1 MDRERAERRKVIKH
15 KIMAVGRLSR
25 MFSVL
30 RCVTVVLATH
40 ILHRTKFTETFSLH
54 GLYSEESEHV
64 SELKNISGS
73 SKLPYG
79 TLVLGAE
86 GIKNAIKSFDDA
98 YVFPTPPIS
107 PLAISSEVGRCRSSR
122 YRRKSDIE
130 NERLPPPV
138 GERPSASSSSSST
151 SASASIGSTGT
162 STSVGGG
169 SSTTTVT
176 TTSVLPTASFGRR
189 KEGRLALGQ
198 RR

>member
-1 MDRERAERRKVIKH
+1 
-15 KIMAVGRLSR
+15 
-25 MFSVL
+25 
-30 RCVTVVLATH
+30 
-40 ILHRTKFTETFSLH
+40 
-54 GLYSEESEHV
+54 V

-98 YVFPTPPIS
+98 YVFSTPPIS

-138 GERPSASSSSSST
+138 GERSRPRPRPAPAPVPVLVPVRVRVWAVGLVRPRSQRRVFYPQR
-151 SASASIGSTGT
+151 GL
-162 STSVGGG
+162 VGG
-169 SSTTTVT
+169 
-176 TTSVLPTASFGRR
+176 RR
-189 KEGRLALGQ
+189 EGWR
-198 RR
+198 